1 MIPAA
6 DCKHSQISMDDSFYL
21 TNIVP
26 QDIYNNAGY
35 IHTVSMRY
43 RRYVHSYTHT
53 HTQHPRTQHPHNT
66 HNTHIHMHAHTHYT
80 HIHTCTNTTNICSYW
95 NRLEMFCRDLTADY
109 DEVRVISGPLFLP
122 EEDKD
127 SGKSFVKYEVS

>member
-26 QDIYNNAGY
+26 QDVHNNAGY

-43 RRYVHSYTHT
+43 RRYISTATH
-53 HTQHPRTQHPHNT
+53 TQHPHNT
-66 HNTHIHMHAHTHYT
+66 RVQMHTHRRTHILHTHPHMHEQNAHTTATHTQHNTHTKYTIHTH
-80 HIHTCTNTTNICSYW
+80 
-95 NRLEMFCRDLTADY
+95 M
-109 DEVRVISGPLFLP
+109 
-122 EEDKD
+122 
-127 SGKSFVKYEVS
+127 